1 MHCAAAYYQNMVIN
15 KCHACEVAVNREGEK
30 RPGIHC
36 KECKC
41 EHCYKCAGLP
51 AELCE
56 MMRGV
61 DKGLFTCNECESKG
75 TDLKAVL
82 DSMQS
87 IKTEIGSI
95 RQGQAEQQVEQEKV
109 CTITNL

>member
-1 MHCAAAYYQNMVIN
+1 MVRIKNLPEKLPETVSFVHNIVGDLIVHCAAAHYQNMVIN

-61 DKGLFTCNECESKG
+61 
-75 TDLKAVL
+75 VL
-82 DSMQS
+82 W
-87 IKTEIGSI
+87 I
-95 RQGQAEQQVEQEKV
+95 RGYSRATSASPKV
-109 CTITNL
+109 QI